1 MNYHISS
8 YKTVILYFITYYIF
22 ISFCSSVKNFFILV
36 RLINSFF
43 IQYVISIINLWVFFF
58 FFLHIQIVKQELLTT
73 EFLCPFDISS
83 SVF

>member
-8 YKTVILYFITYYIF
+8 CKTVILYFIIYYIF

-36 RLINSFF
+36 RLMNSFF

-58 FFLHIQIVKQELLTT
+58 FTYSNCQAGALNNRIPLSF
-73 EFLCPFDISS
+73 
-83 SVF
+83 